1 MARQRRRLRN
11 RLSISGGPTA
21 VWMVGASVVV
31 LATILTAG
39 LALVIEDVL
48 PKQDPADRFVST
60 RIVLVVGTFVLL
72 LFALRTRSVVHRTT
86 GTLFHVQL
94 LDESMKDLRRGALD
108 SAIMR
113 KMSVQSV
120 TRWIDLE
127 HCRRDGV
134 VDVVEVCC
142 EVGAALERS
151 INSDRD
157 DTGYTIVPNVLWPM
171 ALAIGGYLPP
181 VHDLAILEL
190 PTDGGTAQEV
200 PLVPDVPL
208 RLYVP
213 SVDLDGKT
221 RTGRVGVW
229 LAFGPAAVK
238 FTIDRF
244 AEFGVS
250 TAYPISVEGWIPDK
264 GAPPQLDTAQLAAL
278 GPALADH
285 LTRIKTEC
293 RGRELVIVAMIP
305 KIAALALGWH
315 LAQAQCRFF
324 HGTHLMYY
332 DEQSKTYVPMRVRAS
347 QPLESPQPVR
357 LP

>member
-1 MARQRRRLRN
+1 MARRPLRDRLP
-11 RLSISGGPTA
+11 ISGGRTT
-21 VWMVGASVVV
+21 VWLLGAAIVV

-39 LALVIEDVL
+39 LALVIEDML
-48 PKQDPADRFVST
+48 PKQDPADRFVPI
-60 RIVLVVGTFVLL
+60 RLILVVGTFALL
-72 LFALRTRSVVHRTT
+72 LLALRTRSVVHRTT

-94 LDESMKDLRRGALD
+94 LDESMEDLRREALN

-113 KMSVQSV
+113 KMSVRSV
-120 TRWIDLE
+120 TRWVDLE
-127 HCRRDGV
+127 HCRRNGVIDV
-134 VDVVEVCC
+134 VDVCC
-142 EVGAALERS
+142 EVGAELERS

-157 DTGYTIVPNVLWPM
+157 DTGYTVVPNVLWPM

-190 PTDGGTAQEV
+190 PTDGGAAQEM
-200 PLVPDVPL
+200 PLVPDIPL
-208 RLYVP
+208 RLSVP

-229 LAFGPAAVK
+229 LAFGPAAAR

-244 AEFGVS
+244 AESGVS
-250 TAYPISVEGWIPDK
+250 TAYPISVEGWPGK
-264 GAPPQLDTAQLAAL
+264 GAPPQLDATQLAAL

-285 LTRIKTEC
+285 LTRIKKDC
-293 RGRELVIVAMIP
+293 GGRELVIVAMIP
-305 KIAALALGWH
+305 KTAALALGWH
-315 LAQAQCRFF
+315 LAHARCRFF

-332 DEQSKTYVPMRVRAS
+332 DEQSKTYVPVRVKAS

-357 LP
+357 